1 MPCYRGDL
9 HLFSFTLQ
17 MPQTTLQGL
26 LLEYIHLVRKSDFPF
41 LADWLA
47 ISLRWLALL
56 LLTAVLYPPANPFYA
71 AVLAFSAVV
80 NMFAIALAVSNR
92 RMEAHRPLNL
102 GFDAAAAAAIFALGG
117 QQPLFWCGVLPIA
130 SAAIYYEWRGSLL
143 MAALLSLAQVGWLA
157 AGLGLPVQAA
167 LPAAAFNLGAGLLLG
182 WLGTGVMTM
191 VRRNYRAHINQRAEL
206 ERTTRRREHDRL
218 HSLYRLIESLTASLN
233 YQDVLDAAL
242 DLGTNAIEPSDGGEP
257 SQMVSAVL
265 LFGEESLNVGTARRF
280 SSSDMHRTFSAEEG
294 VLAMALNQGAP
305 QVITNPAADPELG
318 SILALHGTASA
329 AVLPLVRGMSA
340 YGMMLFAHPQSEFF
354 NAERLELLEM
364 ISGQAVIAIQN
375 ARLYDALRIEKE
387 RIVESQ
393 EEARKKLAR
402 DLHDGPTQSVA
413 SIAMRLSVARRML
426 QVQPGQVDEELG
438 RIEELARRTT
448 QEIRH
453 LLFTLRPLVL
463 ESDGLAAALQT
474 MAEKMRDTYQQNVE
488 IQANPAVI
496 EKLDN
501 ARQTAVFYLAEEAV
515 NNARKH
521 ARASRIRVRLS
532 NLAQQ
537 PDVALLEIAD
547 NGVGFD
553 PQAVG
558 SHYERRGSL
567 GMINLRE
574 RTELVDG
581 LLNIDSAPGR
591 GTRVQV
597 YIPLSP
603 QAADRLQRGL
613 VNVPAN

>member
-1 MPCYRGDL
+1 M
-9 HLFSFTLQ
+9 
-17 MPQTTLQGL
+17 
-26 LLEYIHLVRKSDFPF
+26 EYIHLVRKSDFPF

-47 ISLRWLALL
+47 ISLRWLSLL
-56 LLTAVLYPPANPFYA
+56 LLTALYPPADLLYA
-71 AVLAFSAVV
+71 AALAFSAAV
-80 NMFAIALAVSNR
+80 NILAVALAVSNQR
-92 RMEAHRPLNL
+92 LEAHRPINL
-102 GFDAAAAAAIFALGG
+102 ALDSLVVAAIFALGG
-117 QQPLFWCGVLPIA
+117 EQPLFWCGLLPIA
-130 SAAIYYEWRGSLL
+130 SAAVYYEWRGSLL
-143 MAALLSLAQVGWLA
+143 VAALLSLAQAAWLT
-157 AGLGLPVQAA
+157 LGLAQPLVSA
-167 LPAAAFNLGAGLLLG
+167 LPAVAFNLGAGLLLG
-182 WLGTGVMTM
+182 WLGTTVMAM
-191 VRRNYRAHINQRAEL
+191 VRRNYRAHLNQRADL
-206 ERTTRRREHDRL
+206 ERTTRQREHDRL

-242 DLGTNAIEPSDGGEP
+242 DLGASAIEPADGGEP
-257 SQMVSAVL
+257 SRMVSAVL

-280 SSSDMHRTFSAEEG
+280 SPGDFHRSFPVERG
-294 VLAMALNQGAP
+294 VLAAALSQGAP
-305 QVITNPAADPELG
+305 QVIADPAADPELT
-318 SILALHGTASA
+318 SILALQGTASA

-340 YGMMLFAHPQSEFF
+340 YGMLLFAHPQPGFF

-364 ISGQAVIAIQN
+364 IAGQAVIAIQN

-426 QVQPGQVDEELG
+426 QTQPGQVDEELG
-438 RIEELARRTT
+438 RVEELARRAT

-463 ESDGLAAALQT
+463 ESDGLAAALET

-488 IQANPAVI
+488 IQASPAVI
-496 EKLDN
+496 DRLDN

-521 ARASRIRVRLS
+521 AQASRIRVRLGM
-532 NLAQQ
+532 LAQQ

-567 GMINLRE
+567 GMINLHE

-613 VNVPAN
+613 VSVPPAN